1 MLRSRSNARVGWIV
15 FVLVRRFISPPA
27 GQSEVSRVVA
37 ALKSCKDLDIGRRI
51 HRDAAGRGLDTN
63 VYVAGSL
70 VSMYAKHGSMVDA
83 QRVFDRM
90 ARPDVVSWNSL
101 IFGYANNGHGGMA
114 LDSFG
119 LMQRKGFVPNARTFV
134 AALKA
139 CSALASQEQGQ
150 ELGGKALKIGSLQ
163 KGLTIYDQAVKI
175 GCDSDIFVPNA
186 AVDLF
191 AKCGSLKEARRV
203 FDGMTQ
209 RDVVTWNSVMV
220 GHGDNGEPESAL
232 ELFQEMKAR
241 GCQPNA
247 RSYVAAV
254 KACTSLAS
262 KEEAVRLSGKHEVKV
277 RSLER
282 GMAIHAEAAKG
293 GLELEYFVA
302 NTLVDFYV
310 KCGSSADA
318 RRVFDKM
325 PLHDV
330 VSWTALVLGYAENGE
345 GKVALDLFEDMQR
358 RGCTPNAWTFLA
370 ALKACSC
377 VVAVEYVKAVLADIY
392 SSSLTHSAKQTPSPG
407 LRSYLDTLR
416 KGTQRTP
423 LFFSRRCETKGKRY
437 FEMMSTDYGLTPG
450 IQHYTCMVDILARA
464 NELDAAV
471 AMVKTMPFE
480 ADSVTWRTVLSSCR
494 KWKNLEKGK
503 VAFEALVKLEEGD
516 VSAYMLMGSIY
527 GSQGMWEEQSRV
539 EAMRTRARA
548 WKKFEPAQSWWVDP
562 AGRVHS
568 FLAAGEKNHPQR
580 DEIQAK
586 LSSLVLRMKD
596 QGYVP
601 DFGSLNNAS
610 SRISSEE
617 KEDALC
623 GHSERLAIAC
633 ALINTA
639 PGATIR
645 VTKNLRVCDDC
656 HRAIG
661 LISKIEQRAI
671 ICRDASRF
679 HSYKD
684 GACSCNDHW

>member
-15 FVLVRRFISPPA
+15 FVLVRRFSISPPA

-163 KGLTIYDQAVKI
+163 KGLTIYDQAVEI

-203 FDGMTQ
+203 FDGMKQ

-262 KEEAVRLSGKHEVKV
+262 KEEAVRLSGKREVKV

-282 GMAIHAEAAKG
+282 GMVIHAEAAKG

-345 GKVALDLFEDMQR
+345 GKVALDLFEDMQC

-392 SSSLTHSAKQTPSPG
+392 RFG
-407 LRSYLDTLR
+407 FESYAVLANCIVDAYGKCGRVDDAQLFFDTLC
-416 KGTQRTP
+416 KANSIAWTSIISGYTSQGDAENAFV
-423 LFFSRRCETKGKRY
+423 FFKKMRDEGK
-437 FEMMSTDYGLTPG
+437 
-450 IQHYTCMVDILARA
+450 
-464 NELDAAV
+464 
-471 AMVKTMPFE
+471 
-480 ADSVTWRTVLSSCR
+480 TVLRDDEHRLWFNSR
-494 KWKNLEKGK
+494 DP
-503 VAFEALVKLEEGD
+503 ALHLHGG
-516 VSAYMLMGSIY
+516 YLG
-527 GSQGMWEEQSRV
+527 QSK
-539 EAMRTRARA
+539 RTRRGSGNGENDAFRSGLCDMEDGFKLLPEVEKLGERKAR
-548 WKKFEPAQSWWVDP
+548 V
-562 AGRVHS
+562 
-568 FLAAGEKNHPQR
+568 
-580 DEIQAK
+580 
-586 LSSLVLRMKD
+586 
-596 QGYVP
+596 
-601 DFGSLNNAS
+601 
-610 SRISSEE
+610 
-617 KEDALC
+617 
-623 GHSERLAIAC
+623 
-633 ALINTA
+633 
-639 PGATIR
+639 
-645 VTKNLRVCDDC
+645 
-656 HRAIG
+656 
-661 LISKIEQRAI
+661 
-671 ICRDASRF
+671 
-679 HSYKD
+679 
-684 GACSCNDHW
+684 